1 MTPDVVI
8 SLGREAI
15 MLTLMLALPLLGLGL
30 IVGLSVSI
38 FQSVTSIQEMTLT
51 FIPKIIAV
59 LTALMIFSPWM
70 MEKITTF
77 TRTLIINIP
86 NYIK

>member
-1 MTPDVVI
+1 MTPELVV

-15 MLTLMLALPLLGLGL
+15 MLTLMLAMPLLGLGL

-38 FQSVTSIQEMTLT
+38 FQSVTSIQEITLT
-51 FIPKIIAV
+51 FIPKIVVV
-59 LTALMIFSPWM
+59 LTALMFFSPWM

>member
-30 IVGLSVSI
+30 IVGLTVSI

>member
-1 MTPDVVI
+1 MTPELVV

-15 MLTLMLALPLLGLGL
+15 MLTLILAMPLLGLGL

-38 FQSVTSIQEMTLT
+38 FQRVTSIQEITLT
-51 FIPKIIAV
+51 FIPKIITV
-59 LTALMIFSPWM
+59 LTALMFFSPWM

>member
-30 IVGLSVSI
+30 IVGLSISI

-51 FIPKIIAV
+51 FIPKIIAI

>member
-1 MTPDVVI
+1 MTPDSVV

-38 FQSVTSIQEMTLT
+38 FQSVTSIQEITLT
-51 FIPKIIAV
+51 FIPKIIAI

>member
-1 MTPDVVI
+1 MTPDSVV

-30 IVGLSVSI
+30 IVGLTVSI
-38 FQSVTSIQEMTLT
+38 FQSVTSIQEITLT
-51 FIPKIIAV
+51 FVPKIIAI

>member
-1 MTPDVVI
+1 MTPDLVV

-15 MLTLMLALPLLGLGL
+15 TLTLMLALPLLGLGL
-30 IVGLSVSI
+30 IVGLTVSI
-38 FQSVTSIQEMTLT
+38 FQSVTSIQEITLT
-51 FIPKIIAV
+51 FIPKIITV
-59 LTALMIFSPWM
+59 LTALMFFSPWM
-70 MEKITTF
+70 MEKLTTF

>member
-1 MTPDVVI
+1 MSPDVVI

-30 IVGLSVSI
+30 IVGLSISI

>member
-30 IVGLSVSI
+30 IVGLSISI
-38 FQSVTSIQEMTLT
+38 FQSVTSIQEITLT

>member
-30 IVGLSVSI
+30 IVGLSISI

>member
-1 MTPDVVI
+1 MTPDSVV

-15 MLTLMLALPLLGLGL
+15 MLTLILALPLLGLGL
-30 IVGLSVSI
+30 IVGLTVSI
-38 FQSVTSIQEMTLT
+38 FQSVTSIQEITLT
-51 FIPKIIAV
+51 FIPKIIAI
-59 LTALMIFSPWM
+59 LTALMFFSPWM